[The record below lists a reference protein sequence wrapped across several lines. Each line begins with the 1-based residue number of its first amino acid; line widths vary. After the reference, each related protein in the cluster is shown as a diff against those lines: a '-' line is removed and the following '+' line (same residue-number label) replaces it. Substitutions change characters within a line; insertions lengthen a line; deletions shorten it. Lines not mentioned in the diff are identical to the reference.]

1 MDWKKNLA
9 VLTLGMVFAA
19 FSYTMIIPFL
29 PLFLL
34 EIGASQDNVALWSGI
49 VFSSTFLVSAI
60 MAPVWGKRADR
71 YGKKKMVLRAGY
83 CLAAVYL
90 LGAFVENPYHLLG
103 MRVLQGFAN
112 GFVPAAMSIVATSL
126 PKDKL
131 GFGMGLMQGG
141 LLVGTIVG
149 PLFGGLLS
157 DWFGMRM
164 SFAVASCIIG
174 AITAVIMFVVH
185 EQTRSTASA
194 STSMMDDMRSALTN
208 PPVRDM
214 LILLFLLQ
222 MGGLTLQ
229 PIITLCV
236 DALNTG
242 GDALG
247 GTVVASGLVFSIMGI
262 SGAVMSPLWGRYGQ
276 KCGYY
281 RVLVIAFAGASVVH
295 FVQSQSDTL
304 LMFCLMQATIGF
316 FIVGV
321 QPALNAIMV
330 GATDASFHGRVFGIA
345 TTFNQLGCMAG
356 PLVGGVLS
364 GLVGNMAV
372 FAYVGV
378 MHLAIASVILVR
390 EKEKIFA
397 KSEGR

>member
-1 MDWKKNLA
+1 MEWKKNLA

-19 FSYTMIIPFL
+19 VSYTMVIPFL

-34 EIGASQDNVALWSGI
+34 ELGATEDTVALWSGL
-49 VFSSTFLVSAI
+49 VFSSTFLVAAI
-60 MAPVWGKRADR
+60 MGPIWGKRADR

-83 CLAAVYL
+83 CLAVVYL

-103 MRVLQGFAN
+103 IRILQGFAN
-112 GFVPAAMSIVATSL
+112 GFVPASLAIIATSL
-126 PKDKL
+126 PKEKL

-149 PLFGGLLS
+149 PLFGGVLS
-157 DWFGMRM
+157 DLFGMRM
-164 SFAVASCIIG
+164 SFVIAGLVIG
-174 AITAVIMFVVH
+174 AITVLVTFIVRDTSQQKQMKV
-185 EQTRSTASA
+185 
-194 STSMMDDMRSALTN
+194 TSMREDMRIALSN
-208 PPVRDM
+208 RRVRDM

-222 MGGLTLQ
+222 MGGLTIQ
-229 PIITLCV
+229 PIVTLCV
-236 DALNTG
+236 DALNPA

-247 GTVVASGLVFSIMGI
+247 GTVIASGLVFSLAGI
-262 SGAVMSPLWGRYGQ
+262 SGAVSAPLWGRYGQ
-276 KCGYY
+276 KFGYY
-281 RVLVIAFAGASVVH
+281 RVLVLAFAGAGIALVG
-295 FVQSQSDTL
+295 QSRSDTL
-304 LMFCLMQATIGF
+304 AVFCVMQTIIGF

-330 GATDASFHGRVFGIA
+330 NASDADFHGRVFGIA

-372 FAYVGV
+372 FACVG
-378 MHLAIASVILVR
+378 LLLLVTAGTVFCR
-390 EKEKIFA
+390 EKNMIVKGA
-397 KSEGR
+397 

>member
-1 MDWKKNLA
+1 MEWKKNLA

-19 FSYTMIIPFL
+19 VSYTMVIPFL

-34 EIGASQDNVALWSGI
+34 ELGATEDTVALWSGL
-49 VFSSTFLVSAI
+49 VFSSTFLVAAI
-60 MAPVWGKRADR
+60 MGPIWGKRADR

-83 CLAAVYL
+83 CLAVVYL

-103 MRVLQGFAN
+103 VRILQGFAN
-112 GFVPAAMSIVATSL
+112 GFVPASLAIIATSL
-126 PKDKL
+126 PKEKL

-149 PLFGGLLS
+149 PLFGGVLS
-157 DWFGMRM
+157 DLFGMRM
-164 SFAVASCIIG
+164 SFVIAGLVIG
-174 AITAVIMFVVH
+174 AITVLVTFIVRDTSQQK
-185 EQTRSTASA
+185 QTKV
-194 STSMMDDMRSALTN
+194 TSMREDMRIALSN
-208 PPVRDM
+208 RRVRDM

-222 MGGLTLQ
+222 MGGLTIQ
-229 PIITLCV
+229 PIVTLCV
-236 DALNTG
+236 DALNPA

-247 GTVVASGLVFSIMGI
+247 GTVIASGLVFSLAGI
-262 SGAVMSPLWGRYGQ
+262 SGAVSAPLWGRYGQ
-276 KCGYY
+276 KFGYY
-281 RVLVIAFAGASVVH
+281 RVLVLAFAGAGIALVG
-295 FVQSQSDTL
+295 QSRSDML
-304 LMFCLMQATIGF
+304 AVFCVMQAIIGF

-330 GATDASFHGRVFGIA
+330 NASDADFHGRVFGIA

-372 FAYVGV
+372 FACVG
-378 MHLAIASVILVR
+378 LLLLVTAGTVFCR
-390 EKEKIFA
+390 EKSMIVKGA
-397 KSEGR
+397 

>member
-34 EIGASQDNVALWSGI
+34 EIGATQDNVALWSGI
-49 VFSSTFLVSAI
+49 VFSSTFLVSAV
-60 MAPVWGKRADR
+60 MAPIWGKRADQ

-83 CLAAVYL
+83 CLAAVYM
-90 LGAFVENPYHLLG
+90 LGAFVEDPYQLLG
-103 MRVLQGFAN
+103 MRILQGFAN

-174 AITAVIMFVVH
+174 LITAIIMFVVH
-185 EQTRSTASA
+185 DKGKQGSVEAS
-194 STSMMDDMRSALTN
+194 SMADDMRTALTN

-242 GDALG
+242 GDAFG

-281 RVLVIAFAGASVVH
+281 RVLVIAFAGASIVH
-295 FVQSQSDTL
+295 FWQSQSDTL
-304 LMFCLMQATIGF
+304 LMFCLMQATIGI

-330 GATDASFHGRVFGIA
+330 SETDAAFHGRVFGIA

-372 FAYVGV
+372 FAYVGA
-378 MHLAIASVILVR
+378 MHLMIALVILIR
-390 EKEKIFA
+390 EKKKIFNGA
-397 KSEGR
+397 

>member
-60 MAPVWGKRADR
+60 MAPVWGKRADQ

-83 CLAAVYL
+83 CLAIVYM
-90 LGAFVENPYHLLG
+90 LGAFVDNPYHLLG
-103 MRVLQGFAN
+103 MRILQGFAN

-126 PKDKL
+126 PKEKL

-149 PLFGGLLS
+149 PLFGGLLA

-164 SFAVASCIIG
+164 SFVAASCIIG
-174 AITAVIMFVVH
+174 LITAVIMFVVH
-185 EQTRSTASA
+185 DNSKAVATAS
-194 STSMMDDMRSALTN
+194 SSMVDDMRTALTN
-208 PPVRDM
+208 PPVRAM

-242 GDALG
+242 GDAMG

-262 SGAVMSPLWGRYGQ
+262 SGAIMSPLWGRYGQ

-281 RVLVIAFAGASVVH
+281 RVLVIAFFGASLVH
-295 FVQSQSDTL
+295 FIQSQSDSL
-304 LMFCLMQATIGF
+304 IMFCLLQAAIGI

-330 GATDASFHGRVFGIA
+330 SETDASFHGRVFGIA

-372 FAYVGV
+372 FGYVGA
-378 MHLAIASVILVR
+378 MHLVIALVIFVR
-390 EKEKIFA
+390 A
-397 KSEGR
+397 KNQIIAGK